1 MAGDV
6 TYNDILNILPYSG
19 DIVTARVTGQVLLD
33 ALEFGVAILPDISAR
48 FPQVSGMSF
57 RVNRDIPSSVKV
69 DGRNQFISVEGSRRV
84 SDVMIGDV
92 PLDPEKEYTLT
103 GASFLLSGGD
113 GYSMFKEAKILET
126 TTLTDNEVVMK
137 YIEENLNGVI
147 PETYKEIS
155 GERIRQDSKV
165 KAAA

>member
-1 MAGDV
+1 ME
-6 TYNDILNILPYSG
+6 LC
-19 DIVTARVTGQVLLD
+19 TA
-33 ALEFGVAILPDISAR
+33 EAIL
-48 FPQVSGMSF
+48 
-57 RVNRDIPSSVKV
+57 NRDIPSSVKV

-103 GASFLLSGGD
+103 GASFLLRGGD

>member
-1 MAGDV
+1 ME
-6 TYNDILNILPYSG
+6 LC
-19 DIVTARVTGQVLLD
+19 TA
-33 ALEFGVAILPDISAR
+33 EAIL
-48 FPQVSGMSF
+48 
-57 RVNRDIPSSVKV
+57 NRDIPSSVKV

-113 GYSMFKEAKILET
+113 G
-126 TTLTDNEVVMK
+126 NEVVMK

>member
-1 MAGDV
+1 
-6 TYNDILNILPYSG
+6 
-19 DIVTARVTGQVLLD
+19 
-33 ALEFGVAILPDISAR
+33 
-48 FPQVSGMSF
+48 
-57 RVNRDIPSSVKV
+57 
-69 DGRNQFISVEGSRRV
+69 
-84 SDVMIGDV
+84 
-92 PLDPEKEYTLT
+92 
-103 GASFLLSGGD
+103 
-113 GYSMFKEAKILET
+113 MFKEAKILET